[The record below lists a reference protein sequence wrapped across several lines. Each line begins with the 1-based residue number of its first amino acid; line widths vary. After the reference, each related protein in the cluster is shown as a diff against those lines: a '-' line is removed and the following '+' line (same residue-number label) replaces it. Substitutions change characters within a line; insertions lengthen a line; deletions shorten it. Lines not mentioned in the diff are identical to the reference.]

1 MVDPVQF
8 ETWMQQHF
16 AGGGE
21 MDSSPKSRG
30 LQETMVEAVMS
41 PEVMILSR
49 AVAETS
55 VDEIHARMA
64 FALVYAFER
73 SGC

>member
-1 MVDPVQF
+1 
-8 ETWMQQHF
+8 
-16 AGGGE
+16 
-21 MDSSPKSRG
+21 MDASPKSRS

-41 PEVMILSR
+41 PEITILSR
-49 AVAETS
+49 AVAETGI
-55 VDEIHARMA
+55 DEIHARMA